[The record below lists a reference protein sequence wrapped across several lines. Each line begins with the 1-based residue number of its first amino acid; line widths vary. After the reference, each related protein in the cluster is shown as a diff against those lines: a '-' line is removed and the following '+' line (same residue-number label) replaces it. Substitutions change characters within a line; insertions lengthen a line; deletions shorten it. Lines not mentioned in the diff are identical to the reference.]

1 MIIIMVDM
9 MPLHEDPS
17 GKLDLLWEIGKYS
30 RTESHPAM
38 HIGDETTGDFYHENP
53 VLVSS

>member
-1 MIIIMVDM
+1 MVAM
-9 MPLHEDPS
+9 MPLHEDTS
-17 GKLDLLWEIGKYS
+17 GKLDHLWEIGKYS